1 MDFPGKTTT
10 LPTSEECLTLPCDI
24 LVPAALE
31 GQITSQSAPKV
42 KAKLIAE
49 AANGPITAPGGK
61 LLLLLLFLYCFCVC
75 FVFRKRND
83 VNF

>member
-61 LLLLLLFLYCFCVC
+61 K
-75 FVFRKRND
+75 RKRKKMKM
-83 VNF
+83 FFFFFFLEMMLIFE